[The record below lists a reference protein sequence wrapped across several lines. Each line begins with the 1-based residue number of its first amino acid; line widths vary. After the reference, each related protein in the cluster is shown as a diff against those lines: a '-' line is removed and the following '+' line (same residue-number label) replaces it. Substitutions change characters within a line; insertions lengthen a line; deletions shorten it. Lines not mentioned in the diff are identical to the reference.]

1 MPERLLPP
9 PPSSALAVRDTK
21 RCRWHIIRMQHD
33 REQAW
38 SILLSENFLL
48 GCLDKALSFCPERF
62 FFIYL
67 FFIHAAFLR
76 LTKCSNDRPSLS
88 SQHEWPYFIFI
99 TQRERSSAGQL
110 HRLSLF
116 HWKAININLWNASL
130 WSESVVDQ
138 GMTGSSRRPDLLRLP
153 QAVEFEGSLAL
164 WGLLTFSF
172 LGRGPFS
179 KGRQCHKCKIG
190 ALKSQWG
197 CESFLE
203 TP

>member
-1 MPERLLPP
+1 MAHNPDAAWQGKGLIHLVEWELLVGVFGQ
-9 PPSSALAVRDTK
+9 SLVV
-21 RCRWHIIRMQHD
+21 
-33 REQAW
+33 
-38 SILLSENFLL
+38 LSWEVVFLN
-48 GCLDKALSFCPERF
+48 
-62 FFIYL
+62 L

-99 TQRERSSAGQL
+99 TQRERSNAGQL

-116 HWKAININLWNASL
+116 HWKTININLWNASL

-138 GMTGSSRRPDLLRLP
+138 GMTGSSRRLDLLRLP

-197 CESFLE
+197 CESFSE

>member
-1 MPERLLPP
+1 MTGNRLD
-9 PPSSALAVRDTK
+9 PSCWVRTSCWGVWTK
-21 RCRWHIIRMQHD
+21 PCR
-33 REQAW
+33 
-38 SILLSENFLL
+38 
-48 GCLDKALSFCPERF
+48 
-62 FFIYL
+62 FIYL

-172 LGRGPFS
+172 LGRGPF
-179 KGRQCHKCKIG
+179 RQTVSQVQDWCFK
-190 ALKSQWG
+190 KSVRMWELLGNPLSNTEGLWVGQGFSPWI
-197 CESFLE
+197 
-203 TP
+203 TAN